1 MLQKY
6 TLKEIPKNVS
16 KKKKE
21 KKRERLIR
29 VEERHVKQP
38 SVWAHLALNLR

>member
-16 KKKKE
+16 KKKGE
-21 KKRERLIR
+21 KERLIR
-29 VEERHVKQP
+29 VEERYVKQR
-38 SVWAHLALNLR
+38 SAWAHLALNLR